1 MLVLMAVGFISFAMF
16 KFMGDPVENMLGQ
29 EATLADKA
37 ELEERLGLNDPI
49 IVQYFRFLQRALSGD
64 FGVSYRAGLPVGELI
79 LDRLPATLELALL
92 SGVIAISLGFVLGVY
107 TAIRRDGIAAN
118 FIMTASLVGVS
129 LPTFLIGVFLIWLF
143 AVNLGWLPAF
153 GRGETRSLFGV
164 DLAILTWI
172 RLQVDDPACRYAR
185 ALPDDIDH
193 ASRAL
198 GNA

>member
-92 SGVIAISLGFVLGVY
+92 SGVIAISLGFRP
-107 TAIRRDGIAAN
+107 RRLHG
-118 FIMTASLVGVS
+118 
-129 LPTFLIGVFLIWLF
+129 
-143 AVNLGWLPAF
+143 
-153 GRGETRSLFGV
+153 
-164 DLAILTWI
+164 
-172 RLQVDDPACRYAR
+172 DPAGRNCSQFHHDGVPGWSVPADI
-185 ALPDDIDH
+185 PDRRI
-193 ASRAL
+193 S
-198 GNA
+198 